1 MRRRPVLIGLGALGV
16 VAAGAVAGRVLGSRP
31 DERGFVGPL
40 PTCTD
45 VPNCYR
51 ARRAYDVGPEALRT
65 ALEASVRAHRSPLT
79 GSAVRVTPTETG
91 LRAVFRVA
99 PFRDDLAAAIVA
111 GSAGQS
117 VLHLR
122 SASRLG
128 ESDLGVNRL
137 RARRVFDDV
146 AQRLG

>member
-1 MRRRPVLIGLGALGV
+1 MKRTPILVGLGVLGV
-16 VAAGAVAGRVLGSRP
+16 TAAGMAVSRAVGSRP

-51 ARRAYDVGPEALRT
+51 ARRAYDVGPEALKT
-65 ALEASVRAHRSPLT
+65 ALDAAVREHRSVVT
-79 GSAVRVTPTETG
+79 GSALRVTPTETG
-91 LRAVFRVA
+91 LRSVFRA
-99 PFRDDLAAAIVA
+99 GPFRDDLAAAIVP

-137 RARRVFDDV
+137 RVRRLFDDV
-146 AQRLG
+146 ARRLG